1 MDTLDGGSCNESSVD
16 GVNISTSFGGS
27 LGLLSVFVDSIDDDC
42 SGRVCAIVAAPVG
55 YWNW

>member
-1 MDTLDGGSCNESSVD
+1 MD
-16 GVNISTSFGGS
+16 GVNISTSFGS
-27 LGLLSVFVDSIDDDC
+27 LGLLSVFVDTIDDDC